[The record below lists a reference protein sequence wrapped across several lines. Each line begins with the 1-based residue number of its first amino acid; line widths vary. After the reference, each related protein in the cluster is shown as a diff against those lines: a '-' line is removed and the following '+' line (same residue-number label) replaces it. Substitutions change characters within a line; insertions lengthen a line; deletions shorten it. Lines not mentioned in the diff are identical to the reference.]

1 MYYITPTI
9 KCTVHHICR
18 PFVTVGMRLT
28 IVSCKC
34 KCECIR
40 NPLISLY
47 QMKGTD
53 YIAMGIKICDQE
65 FEYISFS
72 SSQFS
77 YNKKSCNN
85 FETFC

>member
-34 KCECIR
+34 KYKCIR

-53 YIAMGIKICDQE
+53 CIAMEIKICDQE

-72 SSQFS
+72 SSQFR
-77 YNKKSCNN
+77 YNKKSCSN
-85 FETFC
+85 FETLS